1 MATGAARRNERTHA
15 YPSTQF
21 SEKRRSVY
29 YDELK
34 GRVACF
40 STCGPGGE
48 IGRRKGLKICK
59 KQLITIAHGY

>member
-29 YDELK
+29 YDEFERPR
-34 GRVACF
+34 RVLF
-40 STCGPGGE
+40 DLRPGW
-48 IGRRKGLKICK
+48 RNR
-59 KQLITIAHGY
+59 QTQRT